1 MNAVNPLIRFSDTES
16 KPGQPVTFRV
26 DLLPLSLNYWSRAFW
41 TVRAR
46 EAADTK
52 IVVHAALGV
61 KLRQWVMLNGVWFKE
76 PVSIALVYYIGEK
89 IKTKVGIRRRHANL
103 DVDNLVPKHIIDAMK
118 GVLIADDNRK
128 LVPLV
133 SQEAVDVSGV
143 GGYTVVT
150 VAPYSRAW

>member
-1 MNAVNPLIRFSDTES
+1 
-16 KPGQPVTFRV
+16 
-26 DLLPLSLNYWSRAFW
+26 
-41 TVRAR
+41 
-46 EAADTK
+46 
-52 IVVHAALGV
+52 
-61 KLRQWVMLNGVWFKE
+61 
-76 PVSIALVYYIGEK
+76 VYFIGEK
-89 IKTKVGIRRRHANL
+89 VQTKVGIRRRHANL

-133 SQEAVDVSGV
+133 SQEAVDVSGA

>member
-1 MNAVNPLIRFSDTES
+1 M
-16 KPGQPVTFRV
+16 

-41 TVRAR
+41 TVRSR
-46 EAADTK
+46 EAASTK
-52 IVVHAALGV
+52 LAVLAALGV
-61 KLRQWVMLNGVWFKE
+61 KIRQWSMLNGVWFKE
-76 PVSIALVYYIGEK
+76 PVSIALVYFIGEK
-89 IKTKVGIRRRHANL
+89 VQTKVGIRRRHANL

-133 SQEAVDVSGV
+133 SQEAVDVKGV

>member
-1 MNAVNPLIRFSDTES
+1 
-16 KPGQPVTFRV
+16 
-26 DLLPLSLNYWSRAFW
+26 
-41 TVRAR
+41 
-46 EAADTK
+46 
-52 IVVHAALGV
+52 
-61 KLRQWVMLNGVWFKE
+61 
-76 PVSIALVYYIGEK
+76 
-89 IKTKVGIRRRHANL
+89 
-103 DVDNLVPKHIIDAMK
+103 MK

>member
-1 MNAVNPLIRFSDTES
+1 MNAINPLIRFSDTES

-41 TVRAR
+41 TVRSR
-46 EAADTK
+46 EAATTK
-52 IVVHAALGV
+52 NVVLAALGV
-61 KLRQWVMLNGVWFKE
+61 KMRQWVMLNGVWFKE
-76 PVSIALVYYIGEK
+76 PVSVALVYYIGEK
-89 IKTKVGIRRRHANL
+89 VQTKVGVRRRAANL
-103 DVDNLVPKHIIDAMK
+103 DVDNLVPKHILDALK

-133 SQEAVDVSGV
+133 SQEAVDVKGV